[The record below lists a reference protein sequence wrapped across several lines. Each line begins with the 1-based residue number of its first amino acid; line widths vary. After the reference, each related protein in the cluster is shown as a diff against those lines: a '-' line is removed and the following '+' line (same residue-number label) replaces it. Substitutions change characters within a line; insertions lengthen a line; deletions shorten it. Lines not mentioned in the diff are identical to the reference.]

1 MPEKNKPDPL
11 AAFKKT
17 PFISVLRKI
26 GGLVSAPAGAG
37 EAGTVFKA
45 GPTKPAIDLRGKIK
59 LPGGDDAIN
68 RQKRK

>member
-1 MPEKNKPDPL
+1 MAEHPEDPL
-11 AAFKKT
+11 KAFKKT
-17 PFISVLRKI
+17 PFLSVLRKI

-45 GPTKPAIDLRGKIK
+45 GPAKPVIDLRGLVKV
-59 LPGGDDAIN
+59 PGGNDAVN